1 MLNPHISRTGI
12 PSILSL
18 ILFYAE
24 VTTQTRSGGFFI
36 ASLTQIKNP
45 AE

>member
-18 ILFYAE
+18 ILCHAE
-24 VTTQTRSGGFFI
+24 VTTQTHSGGFFI
-36 ASLTQIKNP
+36 ANLIANKKTP
-45 AE
+45 